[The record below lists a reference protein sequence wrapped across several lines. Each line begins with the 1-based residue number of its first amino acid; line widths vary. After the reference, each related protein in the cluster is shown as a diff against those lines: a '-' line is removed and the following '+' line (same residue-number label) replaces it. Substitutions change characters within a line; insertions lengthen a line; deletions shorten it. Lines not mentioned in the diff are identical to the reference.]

1 MWWHANIN
9 KELILIKF
17 HYFLAL
23 GACAPINPFL
33 FTIGKQR
40 GYSAFV
46 MGITSSALNIPS
58 FILRPAI
65 GGITDAYKCRKF
77 TFLLGEVLMALAVI
91 ALICTPGASG
101 SENIDDNTVFKT
113 LLFWVFFCVL
123 FLFYLGNTMRMVTED
138 TICVSLLGD
147 NAHKYGQQ
155 RLWGAVGWGT
165 FSLISGVS
173 VDWLSEGKDYKDY
186 RAGYVVSLICSI
198 LDIYVSSRIKV
209 EQVKKTDT
217 LGGNMKKIV
226 TDFRIIALLI
236 STIILGFLL
245 SFITNFLFWY
255 LEDITNLFHPEYYSW
270 IKTIQGLSLTIQC
283 FLAEVP
289 LFFVSSYIIKKIG
302 SMNVFT
308 LAFMIFSIRFG
319 LYSIIENPM
328 FTLGVELL
336 HGFTYALVYSAAISY
351 AAKLAPVGAEGT
363 MQGMVGMSLIGIG
376 IPLGSVVG
384 GYLMKDFG
392 AITTFKLIGIVAF
405 TVCIFQAVMNLIIKQ
420 MYKSKNETNETS

>member
-91 ALICTPGASG
+91 ALICTPGAS
-101 SENIDDNTVFKT
+101 
-113 LLFWVFFCVL
+113 
-123 FLFYLGNTMRMVTED
+123 
-138 TICVSLLGD
+138 GD